1 MKLIEFIRLIRKH
14 LVVLIAMPLLLA
26 LLVMTLTKESPL
38 KYTSETVLY
47 TGLATGSS
55 VEMDKTFNYFVTN
68 TGFDNLINIINSR
81 VTQEEVAIRLL
92 SQHLM
97 LSKANPTFISEKSF
111 AELKSITPAYIY
123 NYISKTGAKN
133 KLSDT
138 LRDEDTAKVK
148 IDFPEEINRADYE
161 ATVDNLTR
169 LMKSSDTNFVY
180 KLLNHENPHYSI
192 KAISN
197 IKAQRIG
204 NSDLIKIGYEVDDPG
219 ICQQTLLLFNEACIK
234 NYKNI
239 KENRS
244 DEVIKYFELQL
255 KQANDKLAS
264 AEDKLLNYNQSNNII
279 NYYEQSKA
287 VAVVKEDLA
296 VDYSNKRAQLAGLDA
311 SIRKLEQKLD
321 LNELV
326 QAKSG
331 KMLDKKR
338 ELGDVN
344 YQLATLE
351 AESGNGTSNKAAIE
365 ALRNKSEKLK
375 AEIHQSVDDLYSFQ
389 NTVVGVPTSKVMNE
403 WVNNTIEADNLRA
416 KLQVMEQHNKDFQK
430 EYAIYAPAGANIKRI
445 EREISVSEQGYLELL
460 HGLNLAKLKLQ
471 DNELSSN
478 LKTVDQPYFPIEPV
492 PTKRKI
498 LIIAAGILGFIL
510 VMGIILFMEYADNTL
525 RNAKKAGS
533 LLNIRALGMLPR
545 IVRKPIT
552 SQFPFVLTRLLEI
565 AVQNIEQSF
574 ATTANGS
581 KPRLILIASTQNKE
595 GKTVVATNLTKK
607 LSEQG
612 EKVLLLKPD
621 MENGNSTKPQRYPLV
636 TRLFGYADPRID
648 QTHPFLTVP
657 ENCLPGSQLQHFTL
671 SSRFYQTKN
680 YTELLSDPV
689 RAKVA
694 DYDYIIMELPALLS
708 HNYPAE
714 LVAQADLTL
723 LVVRSNRNWSE
734 ADQTSL
740 EGLKELTGNK
750 IQFLLNG
757 VNLQEVESLLGELP
771 KQRSFIRKKIKSV
784 LRSQFFSKNQ
794 I

>member
-1 MKLIEFIRLIRKH
+1 MKLVELIRLIRKH

-26 LLVMTLTKESPL
+26 ALVMTLTKESPL

-97 LSKANPTFISEKSF
+97 LSKADPTFISQKSF
-111 AELKSITPAYIY
+111 EELKSITPAYIY
-123 NYISKTGAKN
+123 GYISKSGAQN
-133 KLSDT
+133 KVVDT
-138 LRDEDTAKVK
+138 IKEEDTAKLKV
-148 IDFPEEINRADYE
+148 DFPGEINKVDYE
-161 ATVDNLTR
+161 ATVANLTK

-180 KLLNHENPHYSI
+180 KLLNYDNPHYSI
-192 KAISN
+192 KAISA

-204 NSDLIKIGYEVDDPG
+204 NSDLIKIGYEVNDPG
-219 ICQQTLLLFNEACIK
+219 ICQQTLVFFNEACIK

-244 DEVIKYFELQL
+244 DEVIKYFEQQL

-321 LNELV
+321 LQQLV
-326 QAKSG
+326 QAKSS

-338 ELGDVN
+338 ELGDIN

-351 AESGNGTSNKAAIE
+351 AESGNESANKAAID
-365 ALRNKSEKLK
+365 LLKNKSEKLK
-375 AEIHQSVDDLYSFQ
+375 SEIHQSVDDLYAFQ

-498 LIIAAGILGFIL
+498 LIIAAGLIGFML

-525 RNAKKAGS
+525 RNAKKAVS
-533 LLNIRALGMLPR
+533 QLNIRALGMLPR
-545 IVRKPIT
+545 IVLKPIT

-574 ATTANGS
+574 ATLNNEA
-581 KPRLILIASTQNKE
+581 KQKLILIASTQNRE
-595 GKTVVATNLTKK
+595 GKTIVAANLTKK

-612 EKVLLLKPD
+612 KQVLLLKPAA
-621 MENGNSTKPQRYPLV
+621 ENSPVAKKQRYPLI
-636 TRLFGYADPRID
+636 TRLFGYSDPRID
-648 QTHPFLTVP
+648 QKHPFLTEP
-657 ENCLPGSQLQHFTL
+657 ENCFANSQLQHFDI
-671 SSRFYQTKN
+671 SSRFYQTRN
-680 YTELLSDPV
+680 YTELLSEKFSAHV
-689 RAKVA
+689 SN
-694 DYDYIIMELPALLS
+694 YDYIIMELPALLT
-708 HNYPAE
+708 HNFPPE
-714 LVAQADLTL
+714 LVAQADLTI

-740 EGLKELTGNK
+740 DGLKELTGSK

-757 VNLQEVESLLGELP
+757 VELQEVESLLGELP
-771 KQRSFIRKKIKSV
+771 KQRSFIRKKIKSI